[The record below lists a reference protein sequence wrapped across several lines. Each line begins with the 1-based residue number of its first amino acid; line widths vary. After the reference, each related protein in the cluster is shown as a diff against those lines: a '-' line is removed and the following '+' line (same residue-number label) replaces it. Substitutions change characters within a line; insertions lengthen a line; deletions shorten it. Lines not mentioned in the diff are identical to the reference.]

1 MEIKEERKIDSQSH
15 YRMLSKE
22 LLCWYKRSIIG
33 SLLLRFWFIWWRWLL
48 FSRRLRR
55 KWWCRR
61 LRGTNGIDHGWHVW
75 WRGHT
80 K

>member
-1 MEIKEERKIDSQSH
+1 METKEERKIDSQSH

-75 WRGHT
+75 WWGHW